1 MEHTNKTTWA
11 VLLAVA
17 ALGGY
22 GCAAEAHAE
31 PTGSALRAAAGSG
44 AALDRDGDVDE
55 RTDEANDNDNDVD
68 ERTDEAND
76 VDNDVDE
83 RTDEASDNDNDVD
96 ERTEESTGRDD
107 DFDLAFDALPA
118 AVQATANAELGTGT
132 VTGVD
137 RDVEAGGVVFEIDYT
152 RDGLAYELDIAEDGT
167 LLSNHRD

>member
-31 PTGSALRAAAGSG
+31 PSGSALRAAAGSG
-44 AALDRDGDVDE
+44 AALDRDDDVDE
-55 RTDEANDNDNDVD
+55 RTDEASDNDNDVD

-83 RTDEASDNDNDVD
+83 RT
-96 ERTEESTGRDD
+96 EESTGTDD
-107 DFDLAFDALPA
+107 DFELAFDALPA
-118 AVQATANAELGTGT
+118 AVLATANAELGAGT
-132 VTGVD
+132 VIGVD
-137 RDVEAGGVVFEIDYT
+137 RDVEASGVFFEIDYT
-152 RDGLAYELDIAEDGT
+152 LDGLAYELDIAEDGT
-167 LLSNHRD
+167 LLHNRRD